1 MCMWSTA
8 GPPSVFVE
16 WLNLSKEHEII
27 QVNRDAGVTVLSQFN
42 HISFIRA
49 KSRNQQG
56 RAQTVCDPPISK
68 ILRDYPD
75 AAKPEVFSNS
85 LVDASLLHSSHV
97 SIPMLPFLFPSRI
110 RKRSAWSP
118 ELIPPPVTLVPAP
131 PSCPWP
137 RFSQDPSCF
146 RNTAPSSRPLSFRT
160 QPRMTYVSW
169 KYRPRYPGTQRVDQT
184 VTHRA
189 NSPPPFKG

>member
-1 MCMWSTA
+1 MRGSLFFLRSTTFLSSEQNRETNR
-8 GPPSVFVE
+8 GVHRRSVIHPFLRFYV
-16 WLNLSKEHEII
+16 II
-27 QVNRDAGVTVLSQFN
+27 LMLQN
-42 HISFIRA
+42 
-49 KSRNQQG
+49 
-56 RAQTVCDPPISK
+56 
-68 ILRDYPD
+68 
-75 AAKPEVFSNS
+75 PEVFSNS

-110 RKRSAWSP
+110 RKRSVWSP

-160 QPRMTYVSW
+160 QPRMTYVS
-169 KYRPRYPGTQRVDQT
+169 
-184 VTHRA
+184 
-189 NSPPPFKG
+189 